1 VKAGKTHPRGL
12 PCCTIYNRKKKKKK
26 RKGQR
31 KKGSTACYFAPGR
44 PCAFSTANHAHTL
57 IIR

>member
-1 VKAGKTHPRGL
+1 MLYH
-12 PCCTIYNRKKKKKK
+12 NRKKKKKK